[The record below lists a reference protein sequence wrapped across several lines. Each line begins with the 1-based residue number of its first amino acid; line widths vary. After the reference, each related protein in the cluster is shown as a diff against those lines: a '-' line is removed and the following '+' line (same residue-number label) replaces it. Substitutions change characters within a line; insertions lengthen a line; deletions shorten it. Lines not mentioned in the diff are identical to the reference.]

1 MSLGE
6 FDAEKKFWAT
16 PELVE
21 KLHPLL
27 DLASTKEL
35 AEAHQL
41 TRQILGGV
49 LAWNKLIKKTFPED
63 ENINVDQEDLPKE
76 DDLHLASERPKAKL
90 LSEIMNMF
98 KGSQRALL
106 EMDLLHTIC
115 ERYKRVP
122 DSERYKREPGS
133 VWTGTGLNF
142 VRVTCFC
149 NQIHDVSPR
158 GFVILEDVEA
168 TSGSRKQSVVE
179 VFIDS
184 ISGDL
189 MEPLLTV
196 LSSRMINQLEMVR
209 SLNIWAVG
217 CNTEASAEAFARVVK
232 NSQGEGLE
240 AWWHPLIFVYG
251 EIGPE
256 GWMAILRATEYLPD
270 SAWDVTIRCERNVL
284 AAGRRDDLR
293 AIWGKIHCWW
303 LDSGEDGPLCF
314 EKDPL
319 GEKGGWE
326 GFEGKGWP
334 SFSRRGGSRKGL
346 NAVIDMSEEEWMEE
360 FRHVEELEERELS
373 SDNVEEDEE
382 VEEGDF
388 GPE

>member
-1 MSLGE
+1 MSLGDGLAE

-21 KLHPLL
+21 KLLPFL

-49 LAWNKLIKKTFPED
+49 LAWNKLIKKTFPKG
-63 ENINVDQEDLPKE
+63 ENINVDQEDLPNE

-90 LSEIMNMF
+90 LSQIMNMF
-98 KGSQRALL
+98 KDSAQQALL

-115 ERYKRVP
+115 KRYKRDP
-122 DSERYKREPGS
+122 DSDRYKRDPDS
-133 VWTGTGLNF
+133 VWSPNWTGLNF
-142 VRVTCFC
+142 VSVTCLC
-149 NQIHDVSPR
+149 NQIHVISPR
-158 GFVILEDVEA
+158 GFVLLEDVEA
-168 TSGSRKQSVVE
+168 STGSRRQGVHE
-179 VFIDS
+179 VFIDYA
-184 ISGDL
+184 SGDL
-189 MEPLLTV
+189 TEPLLTA
-196 LSSRMINQLEMVR
+196 LSSRVINQLQMVR

-217 CNTEASAEAFARVVK
+217 CDTQESAEAFARVAK

-240 AWWHPLIFVYG
+240 AWREPLIFVYD

-256 GWMAILRATEYLPD
+256 GWMAILRASEYLPD
-270 SAWDVTIRCERNVL
+270 SAWDVKIRCERTVL

-293 AIWGKIHCWW
+293 AIWGNIHGWW
-303 LDSGEDGPLCF
+303 LDSGDEGPLRF

-334 SFSRRGGSRKGL
+334 MFSRRGGSRKGL
-346 NAVIDMSEEEWMEE
+346 DAVIDMSEAEWMEE
-360 FRHVEELEERELS
+360 FRHVKELEERES
-373 SDNVEEDEE
+373 SSEEEE
-382 VEEGDF
+382 A
-388 GPE
+388 